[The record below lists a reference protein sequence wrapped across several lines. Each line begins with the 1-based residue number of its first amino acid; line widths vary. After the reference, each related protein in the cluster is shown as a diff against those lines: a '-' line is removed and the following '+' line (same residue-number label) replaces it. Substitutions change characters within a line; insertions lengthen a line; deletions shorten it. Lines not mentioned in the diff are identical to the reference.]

1 ASLFQAILVALGR
14 AEAELATGESFRQDR
29 TTGRSKVRPMP
40 WLSSDWICAAQ
51 DETPEFDLA
60 LALAGVYD
68 AAHRIGPLCA
78 NLESVDWRK
87 SRLDWA
93 VKDRS
98 VVWNSA
104 SLGANLSAVLSR
116 RVMDGL
122 RAGCERLPLAFA
134 HG

>member
-1 ASLFQAILVALGR
+1 A
-14 AEAELATGESFRQDR
+14 
-29 TTGRSKVRPMP
+29 
-40 WLSSDWICAAQ
+40 
-51 DETPEFDLA
+51 
-60 LALAGVYD
+60 
-68 AAHRIGPLCA
+68 
-78 NLESVDWRK
+78 VDWRK

-134 HG
+134 HGASLDSIACFLAGEADEKRLEALLWGLMLVDQTIFDWCRMLLDHASLLPLDTGSLQLLFPPFMLLQLA